1 MSEEKDK
8 IIVGALKE
16 CGSKES
22 IENVFNLFGINDKA
36 DRISRL
42 NDCMGNPQT
51 FFSSDNI
58 SVEEKYEL
66 TIQMFLTGSWK
77 LSEYYKRLGIGVFF
91 MRNNFRYAL
100 PMN

>member
-16 CGSKES
+16 CSSRES
-22 IENVFNLFGINDKA
+22 IENIFNLFGIDDKSG
-36 DRISRL
+36 RVGRL

-58 SVEEKYEL
+58 SVDDKYEL

-77 LSEYYKRLGIGVFF
+77 LSEYYERLGIGVPDG
-91 MRNNFRYAL
+91 RI
-100 PMN
+100 

>member
-16 CGSKES
+16 CSSRES
-22 IENVFNLFGINDKA
+22 IENVFNLFKIDDKA

-51 FFSSDNI
+51 FFSSDKI
-58 SVEEKYEL
+58 SIEDEYEL

-77 LSEYYKRLGIGVFF
+77 LSEYYRRLGIGV
-91 MRNNFRYAL
+91 
-100 PMN
+100 

>member
-16 CGSKES
+16 CSSRES
-22 IENVFNLFGINDKA
+22 VENIFKLFGIDDTA
-36 DRISRL
+36 GRVGRL

-51 FFSSDNI
+51 FFSSDKI
-58 SVEEKYEL
+58 SAEEVYEL

-77 LSEYYKRLGIGVFF
+77 LSEYYERLGIGV
-91 MRNNFRYAL
+91 
-100 PMN
+100 

>member
-1 MSEEKDK
+1 MGEENDK

-16 CGSKES
+16 CGSRES
-22 IENVFNLFGINDKA
+22 IENTFTLFGIGDKA
-36 DRISRL
+36 CRVTRL

-58 SVEEKYEL
+58 SVEDKYEL

-77 LSEYYKRLGIGVFF
+77 LSEYYKRLGIGIDG
-91 MRNNFRYAL
+91 RI
-100 PMN
+100 